1 MYVCALANLFDIAIL
16 GAGPAGSSAALTL
29 KNSGLKVA
37 LIDKAGFPRHK
48 TCGDAIP
55 GPTLK
60 ALRQI
65 IPDFNEELQQL
76 TLKQAIKYCQIV
88 APNNKVIDI
97 EWKAEAY
104 NSPRLDFDGFL
115 FSQVKKHTTTE
126 VFEGFEVGQITKENN
141 LWLLKKRNS
150 DESIQARFVIGCDG
164 ANSVLAKYLDNS
176 PINRE
181 RYCTAVAAYYTG
193 IISDNLTNK
202 FYLFNNYLPGYF
214 WVFPLGNN
222 TFNVGFG
229 IVASEAA
236 KHNIKLREVMDSIIA
251 NESAVAPMFTN
262 AIQTGEVKG
271 FGLPIG
277 GENAPIS
284 GEGYML
290 AGDAASLIDPLQGH
304 GIDKAV
310 YSGMFA
316 AQKATECFT
325 NNNFSVEFI
334 KGYDD
339 TVYAKYGAELRRNYR
354 LMRLLNKQ
362 PWIVNAAARFA
373 NISVIK
379 KAVLKRF

>member
-1 MYVCALANLFDIAIL
+1 MYDIAII
-16 GAGPAGSSAALTL
+16 GAGPAGSSAALAL
-29 KNSGLKVA
+29 KSCGLKVA
-37 LIDKAGFPRHK
+37 LIDKAGFPRYK

-65 IPDFNEELQQL
+65 IPSFDNELQQL
-76 TLKQAIKYCQIV
+76 AVKQYIKYCQIV

-104 NSPRLDFDGFL
+104 NSARLDFDDFL
-115 FSQVKKHTTTE
+115 FSQVKKHTATE
-126 VFEGFEVGQITKENN
+126 IFEGFEVGQITREGE
-141 LWLLKKRNS
+141 LWQLKKRGS
-150 DESIQARFVIGCDG
+150 DESIQARFIIGCDG
-164 ANSVLAKYLDNS
+164 ANSVLAKYIDNS

-193 IISDNLTNK
+193 INSDNLTNK

-251 NESAVAPMFTN
+251 NEPAVAPMFKS
-262 AIQTGEVKG
+262 AKQISEVKG

-284 GEGYML
+284 GNGYML

-316 AQKATECFT
+316 AQKAAQCFSD
-325 NNNFSVEFI
+325 NNFSATFI
-334 KGYDD
+334 KGYDER
-339 TVYAKYGAELRRNYR
+339 VYAKYGAELRRNYG